1 MRQAILAVRVPQNRA
16 RNIVI
21 IVIHLLRLLFSTQIN
36 GLGND
41 DGLPRDRHDI
51 VMDRHHLC

>member
-21 IVIHLLRLLFSTQIN
+21 IVIHPLEAALSLCINQWLRQ
-36 GLGND
+36 
-41 DGLPRDRHDI
+41 
-51 VMDRHHLC
+51 

>member
-21 IVIHLLRLLFSTQIN
+21 IVIHPIKPYFFYANQWLRQ
-36 GLGND
+36 
-41 DGLPRDRHDI
+41 
-51 VMDRHHLC
+51 

>member
-21 IVIHLLRLLFSTQIN
+21 IVIHPLKAAFSHANQWLRQ
-36 GLGND
+36 
-41 DGLPRDRHDI
+41 
-51 VMDRHHLC
+51 